1 MQGIA
6 VVMVMVMVTTILNV
20 SATKRRTL
28 VMDAVQ
34 RRVPRMATAAAT
46 TAQPLQ
52 RKTRRTMGAHL
63 ASVKERAW
71 LKNHKNRVLPL
82 VTSMIAVRV
91 LNTQGGAS
99 AQEDHSAMETLRYN
113 TASDVWSFGVTVFEI
128 YSNGARPYGAM
139 DSNLGTGCRSLTV
152 VQIPSTESW
161 HGVGMPTQWRGHH
174 LQSW

>member
-1 MQGIA
+1 MKRAFQGEVQGIA
-6 VVMVMVMVTTILNV
+6 VVMVMVTTILNV

-34 RRVPRMATAAAT
+34 GRVPRMATAAAT

-63 ASVKERAW
+63 ASVKERAL

-91 LNTQGGAS
+91 LNTQDGAS
-99 AQEDHSAMETLRYN
+99 AQEDHSAMVMY
-113 TASDVWSFGVTVFEI
+113 ASNAAQPTVLQPFEWQTWSNEVAVPVFGEATVT
-128 YSNGARPYGAM
+128 
-139 DSNLGTGCRSLTV
+139 
-152 VQIPSTESW
+152 QQ
-161 HGVGMPTQWRGHH
+161 MPTM
-174 LQSW
+174 